1 MKSLNDFVEEH
12 QTGDE
17 WHLDQ
22 IRKEYSGL
30 KKMSL
35 KDLRNHAA
43 SLTKIPVDKTGLTS
57 KDQAITHILTHK
69 HGRKKCVKALGWE
82 E

>member
-1 MKSLNDFVEEH
+1 MKSFNDFVTEN
-12 QTGDE
+12 QTSDE
-17 WHLDQ
+17 WQLEQ
-22 IRKEYSGL
+22 IRKEHAGL
-30 KKMSL
+30 KKKSL

-43 SLTKIPVDKTGLTS
+43 SVTKIIDTSGLTS
-57 KDQAITHILTHK
+57 KDQAITHILTNK

>member
-1 MKSLNDFVEEH
+1 MKTLNVFITENDA
-12 QTGDE
+12 GDQ

-22 IRKEYSGL
+22 IRKEHAGL

-35 KDLRNHAA
+35 KSLRDHAA
-43 SLTKIPVDKTGLTS
+43 SLTRIPVDKSGLTS

-69 HGRKKCVKALGWE
+69 HGRKKCVKALGWDD
-82 E
+82 

>member
-1 MKSLNDFVEEH
+1 MKTLNDFITENDA
-12 QTGDE
+12 GDQ

-22 IRKEYSGL
+22 IRKEHAGL

-35 KDLRNHAA
+35 KDLKNHAA
-43 SLTKIPVDKTGLTS
+43 SLTRIPVDKSGLTS

-69 HGRKKCVKALGWE
+69 HGRKKCVKALGWDD
-82 E
+82 

>member
-22 IRKEYSGL
+22 IRKEHAGL

-43 SLTKIPVDKTGLTS
+43 SLTRIPVDKTGLTS

>member
-1 MKSLNDFVEEH
+1 MKTLKHFVTENE
-12 QTGDE
+12 TGNE
-17 WHLDQ
+17 WQLDQ
-22 IRKEYSGL
+22 IRKEHAGL
-30 KKMSL
+30 KEMSL

-43 SLTKIPVDKTGLTS
+43 SLTRIPVDKSGLTS

>member
-12 QTGDE
+12 QSGDE

-43 SLTKIPVDKTGLTS
+43 SLTKIPIDKSGLTS
-57 KDQAITHILTHK
+57 KDQAITHILTYK

>member
-43 SLTKIPVDKTGLTS
+43 SLTRIPVDKTGLTS
-57 KDQAITHILTHK
+57 KDQAITHILTYK